1 MIRLGPFIEGALVAT
16 LGSAATGVFNGV
28 RRWQVVHRVLVVARD
43 TRLVRKL
50 TSLIPDLGAEIA
62 TPPIQPHELLSAA
75 IVAVDSR
82 ASDPLRQ
89 VRDLRASD
97 QVASLLACISG
108 QAEEEWIRAHD
119 AGADDCI
126 VETLSPEL
134 LGAKIRRA
142 FVRADAWLECRILH
156 LMRRLQGTVELTA
169 IEQRL
174 LWCFV
179 ESKGSVLSKTAI
191 CRWLWS
197 EREVEA
203 KLLYEHISTLRSKL
217 LRCGF
222 TIANVRGV
230 GYRLE
235 PTTAVSTQLVEATYD
250 FSPRLG

>member
-1 MIRLGPFIEGALVAT
+1 M
-16 LGSAATGVFNGV
+16 
-28 RRWQVVHRVLVVARD
+28 VHRVLVVASD
-43 TRLVRKL
+43 VHLVRTL
-50 TSLIPDLGAEIA
+50 TSVIPDLGAEMAIA
-62 TPPIQPHELLSAA
+62 PIQPHELLSAA
-75 IVAVDSR
+75 IIAVDSQ
-82 ASDPLRQ
+82 ASDPLQ
-89 VRDLRASD
+89 KLRDLRASD
-97 QVASLLACISG
+97 QVTSLLACISG

-126 VETLSPEL
+126 VKTLSAEL
-134 LGAKIRRA
+134 LSAKIRRA
-142 FVRADAWLECRILH
+142 LSRAEAWLECRILH
-156 LMRRLQGTVELTA
+156 MMRHLHGSVDLTA
-169 IEQRL
+169 LEQRL

-179 ESKGSVLSKTAI
+179 ESKGLVLSKTEI
-191 CRWLWS
+191 CRWLWG

-203 KLLYEHISTLRSKL
+203 KLLYEHVSTLRSKL

>member
-1 MIRLGPFIEGALVAT
+1 MT
-16 LGSAATGVFNGV
+16 
-28 RRWQVVHRVLVVARD
+28 HRVLVVARD
-43 TRLVRKL
+43 THLVRKL
-50 TSLIPDLGAEIA
+50 TRLIPDLGGEMAR
-62 TPPIQPHELLSAA
+62 PPIQSHELLSAA
-75 IVAVDSR
+75 IVALDAQ
-82 ASDPLRQ
+82 ASDPLRP

-97 QVASLLACISG
+97 QVGSLLVCIG
-108 QAEEEWIRAHD
+108 GHAEEEWIRAHD

-134 LGAKIRRA
+134 LSAKIRRA
-142 FVRADAWLECRILH
+142 FARAEAWLEARSLH
-156 LMRRLQGTVELTA
+156 IMRRLHGNVELTA

-179 ESKGSVLSKTAI
+179 ESKGSVLDKAAI
-191 CRWLWS
+191 CRGLWG

-203 KLLYEHISTLRSKL
+203 KLLYEHVSTLRSKL

-222 TIANVRGV
+222 TVANVRGV

-235 PTTAVSTQLVEATYD
+235 PTSAASAPVAESSYD